1 MMKLSCVVVFLL
13 CSFIAVHCN
22 EPKTS
27 CLKGP
32 NGDCIPF
39 TLYQPHRKFY
49 KPVSVSDK
57 FPEREYLNPSLQVED
72 NKPKS
77 NNKKFQNAYE
87 DEDYEYT
94 NTNPWIRRTARHVEI
109 YSQIDQS
116 RSPCPEGYVRY
127 STADECTLTF
137 STTTIAVPT
146 TTPIEEYLSTN
157 VAAPHRTQSAV
168 HFESSTAGSN
178 KRFSGFNEDEE

>member
-1 MMKLSCVVVFLL
+1 MMKLSCTVVFLL

-77 NNKKFQNAYE
+77 NNKKFQNADE

-94 NTNPWIRRTARHVEI
+94 NTNPWIQRIARQVEI
-109 YSQIDQS
+109 YSRIEQS

-127 STADECTLTF
+127 STANECTPTF
-137 STTTIAVPT
+137 STVAAVSRSTWPPPATT
-146 TTPIEEYLSTN
+146 N
-157 VAAPHRTQSAV
+157 FAAPHRTQSAV
-168 HFESSTAGSN
+168 HFESTTTDPN
-178 KRFSGFNEDEE
+178 KRFSGFDEDEE